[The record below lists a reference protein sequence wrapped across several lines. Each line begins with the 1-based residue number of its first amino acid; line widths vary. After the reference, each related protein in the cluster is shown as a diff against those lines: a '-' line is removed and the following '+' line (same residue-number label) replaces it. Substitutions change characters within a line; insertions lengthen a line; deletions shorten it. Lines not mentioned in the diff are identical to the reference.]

1 MGALIEQ
8 FSELLKTEV
17 ISLDQPVKV
26 WQIVLLIGILAVTL
40 LFAGFL
46 RRWFRR
52 LFTRFRISEN
62 LTNRLLAFLFL
73 IILIFGIGLGFRL
86 SQISTGFLGTLINY
100 PLTDLFQPTQKPPA
114 RVETG
119 TDTDTTTSEADT
131 DTDTATPE
139 TGAGRDTTSV
149 DRDDN
154 GLTLAKIFYG
164 FVIVFGMYI
173 LSKYVQWVLR
183 RQVLQ
188 AFQIAQHTQFILLRV
203 IHFTLILI
211 GVLISLSTVG
221 VSFTTLA
228 LMFGGLSIGI
238 GFGLQNIASNLVS
251 GFILI
256 FERPIKIGDLVEITD
271 VNVFG
276 RVRSINLRSTV
287 VVSLDEKEVIVPNS
301 QLVTEPV
308 HNLTHYNNR
317 YRIRISV
324 GVSYNSDVELVKK
337 ALLEVANTHPEVI
350 KEPHP
355 EMDSVTAPFVRFI
368 NIGES
373 SLDFEL
379 FAWIPDSFLRFDVA
393 SDLHFM
399 IWEKFAEYG
408 IKIPFPQRDVHHF
421 YPKENG

>member
-1 MGALIEQ
+1 M
-8 FSELLKTEV
+8 
-17 ISLDQPVKV
+17 
-26 WQIVLLIGILAVTL
+26 LIGILAAAVL
-40 LFAGFL
+40 LAGFL

-52 LFTRFRISEN
+52 LFNRFRMSDD
-62 LTNRLLAFLFL
+62 LANRLLAFLFL
-73 IILIFGIGLGFRL
+73 IVLIFGIGLAFRL
-86 SQISTGFLGTLINY
+86 AGISTGFLGELVNY
-100 PLTDLFQPTQKPPA
+100 PLTDLFQPSQKPQQ
-114 RVETG
+114 ESETDTG
-119 TDTDTTTSEADT
+119 TQEQI
-131 DTDTATPE
+131 
-139 TGAGRDTTSV
+139 AGV
-149 DRDDN
+149 EDN
-154 GLTLAKIFYG
+154 RNPLTLAKLFYG
-164 FVIVFGMYI
+164 LVIVFGMYI

-188 AFQIAQHTQFILLRV
+188 AFQIAEHTQFILLRF

-211 GVLISLSTVG
+211 GVLISLSSIG
-221 VSFTTLA
+221 ISFTTLA

-256 FERPIKIGDLVEITD
+256 FERPIKIGDLVEIMD
-271 VNVFG
+271 ANIFG

-287 VVSLDEKEVIVPNS
+287 VVSLDEKEIIVPNS
-301 QLVTEPV
+301 QLVTESV

-317 YRIRISV
+317 YRIRVPV
-324 GVSYNSDVELVKK
+324 GVSYSSDVELVKK

-350 KEPHP
+350 KQPTLQ
-355 EMDSVTAPFVRFI
+355 MDNVTPPFVRFI
-368 NIGES
+368 NFGDS

-379 FAWIPDSFLRFDVA
+379 LAWIPDSFLRFDVA

-421 YPKENG
+421 YPKENE